1 MVTIVVG
8 GKWGDE
14 GKGKIIDL
22 LSMHADM
29 VIRSQ
34 GGNNAGHT
42 VVSHGQEF
50 RFHLIPSGIL
60 YPQATC
66 VIGNGVVLDP
76 QVLLDEMDQVAARG
90 VAVDRLIISD
100 RAHLIMPWHPILD
113 KLEEERRGDD
123 RLGTTWRGIGPA
135 YADKV
140 RRIGFRVGDLQ
151 KPRFLQK
158 KLDFVLGKVINPTL
172 TELYQVEPLSHDI
185 IMRDYTAHGAR
196 LDPYIKDI
204 FPLVQ
209 AALNRDD
216 RILLEGAQG
225 SMLDLD
231 FGTYPYVTSSSPT
244 AGGALTGSGIPPS
257 RIDLTLGVFK
267 AFTTRVGYGSMP
279 TELSDSLGDRIRE
292 VGREYGT
299 TTGRPRRVG
308 WFDAVV
314 GRYTVALNGIRSLAL
329 TKLDVLDGLDP
340 IRICT
345 AYRSKGELQQQ
356 PMSNISHLKHC
367 EPVYEELPGWSMATR
382 QARRPQDLP
391 KAARRF
397 IDRIGELCGASVDI
411 VSVGPARDET
421 VWLNRH
427 LTAAYAEP
435 GSAGRASSARAKAA
449 QSKR

>member
-1 MVTIVVG
+1 VVTILVG
-8 GKWGDE
+8 GQWGDE

-22 LSMHADM
+22 LSENADM

-42 VVSHGQEF
+42 VVSAGQEF

-60 YPQATC
+60 YPTTTC

-76 QVLLDEMDQVAARG
+76 RVLLEEMQQVQSRG
-90 VAVDRLIISD
+90 ISIDRLIVSD

-113 KLEEERRGDD
+113 KLEEQQRGDD

-135 YADKV
+135 YADKI
-140 RRIGFRVGDLQ
+140 RRIGFRAGDLL
-151 KPRFLQK
+151 KPRFLEK
-158 KLDFVLGKVINPTL
+158 KLSFVMNKIKNPTL
-172 TELYQVEPLSHDI
+172 KELYRVPALDPQAVLDE
-185 IMRDYTAHGAR
+185 YTAYGER
-196 LDPYIKDI
+196 LGPYIKDI
-204 FPLVQ
+204 FPVVQ
-209 AALNRDD
+209 DALDQQD

-244 AGGALTGSGIPPS
+244 AGGALTGSGIPPTAV
-257 RIDLTLGVFK
+257 DLTMGVFK
-267 AFTTRVGYGSMP
+267 AYTTRVGYGPMP
-279 TELSDSLGDRIRE
+279 TELTDELGERIRKIGVE
-292 VGREYGT
+292 FGT

-314 GRYTVALNGIRSLAL
+314 ARYSVSLNGIRSIAL

-345 AYRSKGELQQQ
+345 GYISKGELQRF

-367 EPVYEELPGWSMATR
+367 EPVYEMLPGWGSPTAGV
-382 QARRPQDLP
+382 RRPEDLP
-391 KAARRF
+391 TAARRY
-397 IDRIGELCGASVDI
+397 IDRLGELSGAPIDI
-411 VSVGPARDET
+411 VSVGPSRDQTIWMGGGANQLAVRQRE
-421 VWLNRH
+421 H
-427 LTAAYAEP
+427 Q
-435 GSAGRASSARAKAA
+435 ASR
-449 QSKR
+449 R